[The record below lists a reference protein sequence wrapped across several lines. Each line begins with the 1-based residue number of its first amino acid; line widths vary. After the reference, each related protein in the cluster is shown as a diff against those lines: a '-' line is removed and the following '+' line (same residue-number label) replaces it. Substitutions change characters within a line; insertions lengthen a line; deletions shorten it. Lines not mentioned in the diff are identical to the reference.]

1 VPTLTRLLEIGQNVY
16 TKLIA
21 VPSVSQISKWTTNF
35 ESFANSRAQQ
45 KKKRAFVI
53 NSRSRIW
60 REFKFRNFQSVSRA
74 QSRQERADVINS
86 QWVPLIGANTRAI
99 DFEGY
104 CNSDDAA
111 DANFQ
116 EFHSSTCS
124 VYILSNAISQ
134 QYPAPSHAGGKQ
146 TKFRRLFFPCAI
158 FLTSMMNS

>member
-1 VPTLTRLLEIGQNVY
+1 MNHEFREFREFTRTAEKKTRFCHKQPFTNLARI
-16 TKLIA
+16 
-21 VPSVSQISKWTTNF
+21 QISKL
-35 ESFANSRAQQ
+35 
-45 KKKRAFVI
+45 
-53 NSRSRIW
+53 
-60 REFKFRNFQSVSRA
+60 SVSRA